1 MDDYDLTVP
10 QGFAR
15 GDYQGIFRQLRA
27 EDPIHWTVGRLK
39 KGFWSITKYD
49 DVRAIFSDADNFCSQ
64 LGTFVPSPEVD
75 TIPLAE
81 RGRNAMIVM
90 TDPPRH
96 QPLRRAMNSGF
107 FPRAVLKLEAQ
118 ARQVTSAIMDE
129 IAARGECDFVLD
141 VAAKMPLAIICQ
153 MMDLP
158 RDEWDPVFRWANEII
173 CGEDEEFQSGRS
185 PDETFLDGARG
196 LFDYSVK
203 LSHERRRSPGN
214 DIVSDLATATI
225 FGDHATDAEL
235 GFNGIVFVTGGF
247 ETTRNALSAGMLEFI
262 RNPVQRRRLVENPA
276 LMPSAIEEVLRFSS
290 PVTHIMRTATRDLE
304 YRGRRIREG
313 DRLALWIASANYDE
327 DVFADPFTFDIGR
340 DPNYHVAFGYG
351 RHFCLGAHLARLE
364 MRIAFEQLLQRFPD
378 MELAGEVQRLA
389 SMQFAGIKHMPV
401 RFTPKRATAKSGS
414 VSLRAG

>member
-10 QGFAR
+10 QAFAR
-15 GDYQGIFRQLRA
+15 GDYQRIFRQLRA
-27 EDPIHWTVGRLK
+27 EDPVHWTVGRLSR
-39 KGFWSITKYD
+39 GFWSITKYD
-49 DVRAIFSDADNFCSQ
+49 DVRAIFSNSETFCSQ
-64 LGTFVPSPEVD
+64 FGTFVPSPEVD
-75 TIPLAE
+75 TIALAD

-96 QPLRRAMNSGF
+96 QPLRRAMNQGF

-158 RDEWDPVFRWANEII
+158 REEWGLVFRWANEII
-173 CGEDEEFQSGRS
+173 CAEDEEFQAGRT
-185 PDETFLDGARG
+185 PDETMQDGMRN
-196 LFDYSVK
+196 LTEYSIK
-203 LSHERRRSPGN
+203 LAHQRRRNPGP
-214 DIVSDLATATI
+214 DIVSDLANSDI
-225 FGDHATDAEL
+225 FGEKVTDAEL
-235 GFNGIVFVTGGF
+235 GFNGVVFVTGGF

-262 RNPVQRRRLVENPA
+262 QNPVQRRRLAENPG
-276 LMPSAIEEVLRFSS
+276 LMPSAIEEVLRWSS
-290 PVTHIMRTATRDLE
+290 PVTHIMRTATRDVE

-340 DPNYHVAFGYG
+340 DPNYHVTFGYG

-364 MRIAFEQLLQRFPD
+364 MRLAFEQLLQRFPD
-378 MELAGEVQRLA
+378 MELAGEVERLA
-389 SMQFAGIKHMPV
+389 SIQFAGIKHMPV
-401 RFTPKRATAKSGS
+401 KFTPTKARAA
-414 VSLRAG
+414 